1 MDDKHVNILIVGAG
15 LSGIGAAYHLNKEC
29 PNKDY
34 LILESRDQLGGT
46 WDLFKYPG
54 IRSDSDMCTMGFR
67 FKPWQGE
74 KLVADGGAIL
84 DYLHEIADENKIKEK
99 IQYHSH
105 VESVSWSSDIAQWS
119 VNYRNKLDNSK
130 SVLTCDFLYLCVG
143 YYDYDQGYDPE
154 FKGSDNFD
162 GQIIHPQKWPEDL

>member
-54 IRSDSDMCTMGFR
+54 IRSDSDMHTFAYKFR
-67 FKPWQGE
+67 PWTFDNTIS
-74 KLVADGGAIL
+74 DGKTIL
-84 DYLHEIADENKIKEK
+84 KYLNDTSSKFDLEN
-99 IQYHSH
+99 
-105 VESVSWSSDIAQWS
+105 
-119 VNYRNKLDNSK
+119 NKDTWLI
-130 SVLTCDFLYLCVG
+130 
-143 YYDYDQGYDPE
+143 P
-154 FKGSDNFD
+154 
-162 GQIIHPQKWPEDL
+162 